1 MRIHAT
7 LLVILL
13 AAAGSLAARGTARAE
28 DPKKAAKKLLGE
40 GDKLFKK
47 GDYEGALDRYK
58 RAFEAFPS
66 AKIYLPMAIT
76 EEKLGRDVDAYGH
89 YELLVSEAGDPVPE
103 DLRADAQARMAD
115 IEKRIV
121 VIKFDIRPLGAT
133 ITVDNVE
140 LGQSPLDKPVRLAP
154 GNHAWSINKD
164 GFMPVEKEMELQ
176 GGTSLDEVVQ
186 LEKEPT
192 VEISTGPAGGGAGGG
207 ATAPRRTAADAG
219 GKKKVLIAGIVT
231 TSALLSATVVFG
243 LLAMSKHDIYTDP
256 ERSMEDRKAAQ
267 SSGRTM
273 ATVTDVMLVGAIA
286 AGGFT
291 AYWYFKQYK
300 PAQAAKEPTALVPY
314 TTPDGAGVA
323 VFGRF

>member
-1 MRIHAT
+1 MRIYAS

-13 AAAGSLAARGTARAE
+13 AVGLASTARAE
-28 DPKKAAKKLLGE
+28 DPKKVAKKLLVE

-47 GDYEGALDRYK
+47 GEYEGALDRYQ

-66 AKIYLPMAIT
+66 AKIYLPMGIT

-89 YELLVSEAGDPVPE
+89 YELLVSEAGDPIPDE
-103 DLRADAQARMAD
+103 LKAEAQNRMAE

-140 LGQSPLDKPVRLAP
+140 LGQAPLDKPVRLSA
-154 GNHAWSINKD
+154 GSHAWSISKD

-186 LEKEPT
+186 LEKEPAIE
-192 VEISTGPAGGGAGGG
+192 VSTGPPDGDKPDRQPKG
-207 ATAPRRTAADAG
+207 TAADAG
-219 GKKKVLIAGIVT
+219 SKKKVLIAGIVT

-243 LLAMSKHDIYTDP
+243 LFAMSKHDIFTDP
-256 ERSMEDRKAAQ
+256 ERSMEDREAARD
-267 SSGRTM
+267 SGRTM
-273 ATVTDVMLVGAIA
+273 ATVTDVMLVGALA

-300 PAQAAKEPTALVPY
+300 PAQQREQTSLVPY
-314 TTPDGAGVA
+314 ATPDGAGVA